1 MRIRLVWLASLARG
15 RFAALYTRTTLFFIF
30 LFFFCFLASIFL
42 FFFIFFLFE
51 SFHTNIGRFPSFTTF
66 LFNHCLFIEIPETT
80 VEKMNSSLTA
90 QNKMAVMNSSPAQ
103 NQSALFSPAI
113 RGNRHRRTPLR
124 HRRVLRDNLTGISK
138 ASIRRLARRG
148 GVKRLSGAIYPETRE
163 ILKDFLTRI
172 VKTALVYTEYAARK
186 TVTVYDIIHALKHEG
201 RTLYGY
207 EPINI
212 SRPSKRPRIA
222 TVPPVPNYTPQSV
235 TTAIQEQSP
244 IVDTAS
250 QAKPS
255 IRERIVSRKESG

>member
-1 MRIRLVWLASLARG
+1 
-15 RFAALYTRTTLFFIF
+15 LFCSFYFFYFF
-30 LFFFCFLASIFL
+30 LFFFYLNR
-42 FFFIFFLFE
+42 
-51 SFHTNIGRFPSFTTF
+51 FHTNIGRFPSFTTF

-148 GVKRLSGAIYPETRE
+148 GVKRVSGAIYSETRD
-163 ILKDFLTRI
+163 ILKEFLQRI

-255 IRERIVSRKESG
+255 IRERTVSRKESG